1 MKLAL
6 LSFFAGCFCTQIQ
19 SQNYI
24 NETARWEQFTSY
36 YQSFENNYNCS
47 ITYFISGDTIANGT
61 TYYRL
66 MRTSDCTYISPNLDS
81 LGNSYIDTSTSN
93 LTVFSRYIREAEQ
106 TIYVYD
112 AATNIESWVY
122 RFNLI
127 EPISIDFAVNTA
139 YTPSGCGSIP
149 ELLAHDTVCIGSIAR
164 KRWSLTQGV
173 SAVQS
178 FIEGVGP
185 GSGLFGPICNTFSP
199 DLGAG
204 LVRFMLNGDTL
215 YSGFCSASAGFQ
227 DFDAGAHGIDVEM
240 QGGCLK
246 INSVSALEV
255 SVFSLDG
262 RLVFESNYQGST
274 VIQLNQLMHG
284 LYVYHIKGR
293 DAMKSGKFV
302 HSN

>member
-6 LSFFAGCFCTQIQ
+6 FIFLTGCFCTQIQ
-19 SQNYI
+19 AQNYI

-36 YQSFENNYNCS
+36 YQSFENNYNCY
-47 ITYFISGDTIANGT
+47 ITYFISGDTVANGT

-93 LTVFSRYIREAEQ
+93 LTVFNRYIREAEQ

-215 YSGFCSASAGFQ
+215 YSGSCSTSASLHDLDQ
-227 DFDAGAHGIDVEM
+227 RGIDVEI
-240 QGGCLK
+240 QAGSLK
-246 INSVSALEV
+246 INSVSALDV

-262 RLVFESNYQGST
+262 CLVFRSNYQGPT
-274 VIQLNQLMHG
+274 LIHLNQLTPG
-284 LYVYHIKGR
+284 IYVYHLKGK
-293 DAMKSGKFV
+293 DAIKSGKFV
-302 HSN
+302 LSN